1 MNDQN
6 IHIIG
11 IDLGK
16 NWFHLVGMDEHGK
29 PVYRKKLNRAQL
41 GEWIVTL
48 KPCIVAM
55 EACPGSQ
62 FWGRRFQHAGHVV
75 RVIPAQFV
83 KPYLK
88 SNKNDFN
95 DAEAIAE
102 AGSRGTMRCV
112 ALKSADQLELQ
123 ALHRVRQRF
132 IVERTAVVNQMRA
145 LLLEHGWVV
154 PIGRELF
161 ARRLPTILGDL
172 EHGLTVRMVQL
183 IERLRRRWRA
193 LDDELASIS
202 NEIVQIAADSELCR
216 RVRTVPGVGPIVSTA
231 LIAAVGNGAAFRR
244 ARDMSAWLGLVPK
257 QYSTGGKSTLGG
269 ISKRGN
275 AYLRMMVIQ
284 GARALLIHMKR
295 DQSRI
300 GLWLRELEQ
309 RSHPHVAL
317 IALANKIV
325 RICWKVLTSGQNYR
339 PFLEVSKLA

>member
-1 MNDQN
+1 
-6 IHIIG
+6 
-11 IDLGK
+11 
-16 NWFHLVGMDEHGK
+16 
-29 PVYRKKLNRAQL
+29 
-41 GEWIVTL
+41 
-48 KPCIVAM
+48 
-55 EACPGSQ
+55 
-62 FWGRRFQHAGHVV
+62 
-75 RVIPAQFV
+75 
-83 KPYLK
+83 
-88 SNKNDFN
+88 
-95 DAEAIAE
+95 
-102 AGSRGTMRCV
+102 MRCV

-145 LLLEHGWVV
+145 LLLEHGLVV

-161 ARRLPTILGDL
+161 ARRLPKILEDV
-172 EHGLTVRMVQL
+172 ENGLTVRMVQL
-183 IERLRRRWRA
+183 IGRLRQRWLA

-202 NEIVQIAADSELCR
+202 DEIVQIATDSELCR

-231 LIAAVGNGAAFRR
+231 LVAAVGNGTAFRR
-244 ARDMSAWLGLVPK
+244 ARDMSAWLGLVPR

-295 DQSRI
+295 DQSRM
-300 GLWLRELEQ
+300 GLWLRALEQ

-325 RICWKVLTSGQNYR
+325 RICWKVLSSGQTYQ
-339 PFLEVSKLA
+339 PFLEVPRPA

>member
-1 MNDQN
+1 
-6 IHIIG
+6 
-11 IDLGK
+11 
-16 NWFHLVGMDEHGK
+16 
-29 PVYRKKLNRAQL
+29 
-41 GEWIVTL
+41 
-48 KPCIVAM
+48 
-55 EACPGSQ
+55 
-62 FWGRRFQHAGHVV
+62 
-75 RVIPAQFV
+75 
-83 KPYLK
+83 
-88 SNKNDFN
+88 
-95 DAEAIAE
+95 
-102 AGSRGTMRCV
+102 
-112 ALKSADQLELQ
+112 
-123 ALHRVRQRF
+123 
-132 IVERTAVVNQMRA
+132 MRA

-154 PIGRELF
+154 PMGRELF
-161 ARRLPTILGDL
+161 ARRLPTILGDV

>member
-1 MNDQN
+1 MTDQQ

-16 NWFHLVGMDEHGK
+16 NWFHLVAMDERGK
-29 PVYRKKLNRAQL
+29 PVYRKKLNRVQL
-41 GEWIVTL
+41 GEFIPTVV
-48 KPCIVAM
+48 PCVVAM
-55 EACPGSQ
+55 ESCPGSQ
-62 FWGRRFQHAGHVV
+62 VWGRRFQHAGFVV
-75 RVIPAQFV
+75 RIIPAQFV

-112 ALKSADQLELQ
+112 ALKSTDQLELQ

-145 LLLEHGWVV
+145 LLLEHGIVIPV
-154 PIGRELF
+154 GRELF
-161 ARRLPTILGDL
+161 ARRVPRILEDVENCL
-172 EHGLTVRMVQL
+172 SARFREL
-183 IERLRRRWRA
+183 IARLRRRWLA
-193 LDDELASIS
+193 LDEELASITT
-202 NEIVQIAADSELCR
+202 EIHQVAADSELCR

-231 LIAAVGNGAAFRR
+231 LVAAVGNGAAFKR

-257 QYSTGGKSTLGG
+257 QYSTGGKSNLGG

-295 DQSRI
+295 DKSRM
-300 GLWLRELEQ
+300 GLWLQELER

-325 RICWKVLTSGQNYR
+325 RICWKVLTSGCQYQ
-339 PFLEVSKLA
+339 PFKEQPNMP